1 MKTKIILALLLVAL
15 LAFGKTMKYSY
26 ENCLEFF
33 FTFQLTAN
41 RNQTLDNKSLIL
53 VLKKNFSKNS

>member
-1 MKTKIILALLLVAL
+1 MKTKIILALLLVVL
-15 LAFGKTMKYSY
+15 LAYGKTMKYSY

-41 RNQTLDNKSLIL
+41 RMDVIL
-53 VLKKNFSKNS
+53 KETFVVEKME